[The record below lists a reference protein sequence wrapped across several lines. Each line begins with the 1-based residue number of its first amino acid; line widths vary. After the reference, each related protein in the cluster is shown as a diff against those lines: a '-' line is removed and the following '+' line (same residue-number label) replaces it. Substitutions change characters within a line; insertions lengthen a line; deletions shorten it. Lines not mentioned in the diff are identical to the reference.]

1 MCKFCPLRRVYYK
14 IDVQSCLTLFVFTMS
29 RCRLT
34 FYPGKGEV
42 IWDVNIKF
50 GYSEKATKFEKI
62 FDLRFDPTRWRQI
75 LSGRFFQI
83 LWPSQNIQTLKNV
96 KKVPSWIHLLRRPA
110 LPSQGVQPLSFSTS
124 ILVVEFQDRCHEKG
138 TKINLD

>member
-1 MCKFCPLRRVYYK
+1 MWNEGIKEGKTLGKTQFYYLVCKFCPLRRVYYK

-50 GYSEKATKFEKI
+50 GYSEKATKFCEI
-62 FDLRFDPTRWRQI
+62 FTLL
-75 LSGRFFQI
+75 LS
-83 LWPSQNIQTLKNV
+83 TV
-96 KKVPSWIHLLRRPA
+96 HTV
-110 LPSQGVQPLSFSTS
+110 
-124 ILVVEFQDRCHEKG
+124 
-138 TKINLD
+138 